1 MKTIDAQRC
10 NTLDTPAALLWMS
23 AFVLFGLIV
32 VQASG
37 LGAGTEAHAGESASR
52 VGDLSAV
59 TASDGDQQDIL
70 LILDG
75 REEKLFIYTVRGGG
89 QQVQTPTVLD
99 LKAAFNNARGTPSQD
114 GNSRQRR

>member
-1 MKTIDAQRC
+1 MSTGLGRREAGI
-10 NTLDTPAALLWMS
+10 DTPAAALWMS

-32 VQASG
+32 VQASR
-37 LGAGTEAHAGESASR
+37 LGAGSEALAGESASR

-75 REEKLFIYTVRGGG
+75 REEKLFVYTVRGGG
-89 QQVQTPTVLD
+89 QQVETPTVVD
-99 LKAAFNNARGTPSQD
+99 LRTAFNNARGTPVQD
-114 GNSRQRR
+114 GDSRRGR